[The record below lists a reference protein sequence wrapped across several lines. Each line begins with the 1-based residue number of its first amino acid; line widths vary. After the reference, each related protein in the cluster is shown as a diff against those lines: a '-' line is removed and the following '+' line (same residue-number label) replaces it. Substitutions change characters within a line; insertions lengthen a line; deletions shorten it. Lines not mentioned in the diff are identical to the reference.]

1 MVFGTFDI
9 FHPGH
14 VNFLRQA
21 RKYGDYLIV
30 IIARDKT
37 VLNIKKSL
45 PRYQEKKRLAE
56 IIKSNL
62 TDKAVLGSLR
72 DKYQVVKKYQPA
84 VICLGYDQKKFINQL
99 AEKLKQF
106 KLKTKIVRLKPY
118 RPKIYKSSKL
128 NGDLNKIK

>member
-1 MVFGTFDI
+1 MTKVMVFGTFDI

-84 VICLGYDQKKFINQL
+84 VICLGYDQKNFINQL

-118 RPKIYKSSKL
+118 RPK
-128 NGDLNKIK
+128 

>member
-84 VICLGYDQKKFINQL
+84 VICLGYDQKNFINQL

>member
-84 VICLGYDQKKFINQL
+84 VICLGYDQKNFINQL

-128 NGDLNKIK
+128 K

>member
-1 MVFGTFDI
+1 MTKTFMTKVMVFGTFDI

-84 VICLGYDQKKFINQL
+84 VICLGYDQKNFINQL

-118 RPKIYKSSKL
+118 RPKIYKSSK
-128 NGDLNKIK
+128 